1 MEPNIKLLLINH
13 SFQVR
18 YFYTRWQK
26 LAQAHPNLDVT
37 LLAPDECKWYNSKSY
52 TYGGGGSIIKGKEV
66 EDRNF
71 HIRLVRKKDIHG
83 SDWYSPDFKAA
94 FKDIQPD
101 IIYHIGGH
109 IQLSMIQ
116 TIRLAKKYCPNSKII
131 GFSMRGPHHN
141 LHNRIIKGFSTSA
154 IKSWLSFLY
163 SYPRLKYVNK
173 NVDAFFCH
181 YPDALKAFKDEGFT
195 KPIYMQTQVGFNKEW
210 FHPDSKSRQEIREKY
225 NLGDA
230 FVFGSA
236 TRFTWDKGLDDILAA
251 LPEEGNWKYLMMGSG
266 NESDKIRLLDTI
278 KKRHLEDKVIMTG
291 FVDWYDMAK
300 YWNAIDCALHVPRTT
315 YHWVETFSLSV
326 VQAMATGKP
335 IIGSDSG
342 SVPYQ
347 IGPDGIIIKEGDIS
361 RLSEEMR
368 WVMNHPEESKEI
380 GNKLMIRAINSFEIL
395 HLNELFYATIIDL
408 LNGIYDEKKV
418 DMAKIF

>member
-1 MEPNIKLLLINH
+1 
-13 SFQVR
+13 
-18 YFYTRWQK
+18 
-26 LAQAHPNLDVT
+26 
-37 LLAPDECKWYNSKSY
+37 
-52 TYGGGGSIIKGKEV
+52 
-66 EDRNF
+66 
-71 HIRLVRKKDIHG
+71 
-83 SDWYSPDFKAA
+83 
-94 FKDIQPD
+94 
-101 IIYHIGGH
+101 
-109 IQLSMIQ
+109 
-116 TIRLAKKYCPNSKII
+116 
-131 GFSMRGPHHN
+131 MRGPHHN

-380 GNKLMIRAINSFEIL
+380 GNKLMTRAINSFEIL

-418 DMAKIF
+418 DMAKMF